1 LFEESIGALADCRV
15 IGRNSGGG
23 SLRKGEGND
32 GEGEGEEQNIWKRF
46 SLETEMMVP
55 FHENLL

>member
-1 LFEESIGALADCRV
+1 LSEESVGALADCRV
-15 IGRNSGGG
+15 IGRSSGGG